1 MTEIDDQT
9 TDKLAGMLIQVLHGQ
24 SSDIRELAVVQLVLM
39 GKKAVP
45 PLMAYLEKEEALEQD
60 LEVLGKPPRPLVGT
74 QKDHEVYHKATEAFE
89 SKWGNSPSH
98 YESEN
103 VAMSREVAIEGAL
116 NALTLLGQNNFYD
129 LFPHLAQK

>member
-1 MTEIDDQT
+1 MTEIDEQT
-9 TDKLAGMLIQVLHGQ
+9 TDKVAGMLIQVLHGQ
-24 SSDIRELAVVQLVLM
+24 YSDTRELAVVQLVLM

-60 LEVLGKPPRPLVGT
+60 IESLGKPPRPLVAT
-74 QKDHEVYHKATEAFE
+74 QKEHELYRKATEAFAN
-89 SKWGNSPSH
+89 KWGNSPSH

-116 NALTLLGQNNFYD
+116 KALTLLGQNNFYD

>member
-1 MTEIDDQT
+1 LTEIDDQT
-9 TDKLAGMLIQVLHGQ
+9 SDKLAGMLIQVLHGQ
-24 SSDIRELAVVQLVLM
+24 SSETRELAVVQLVLM

-45 PLMAYLEKEEALEQD
+45 PLMAYLEKEEALERD
-60 LEVLGKPPRPLVGT
+60 IESLGKPPKPLVAT
-74 QKDHEVYHKATEAFE
+74 QKDHEIYRKATEAFE
-89 SKWGNSPSH
+89 SKWGYSPSH

-103 VAMSREVAIEGAL
+103 VAMSREVAIEGTL

>member
-1 MTEIDDQT
+1 LAEVDEQT
-9 TDKLAGMLIQVLHGQ
+9 TNKLAEMLISVLHGQ
-24 SSDIRELAVVQLVLM
+24 QSDSRELAVVQLVLM

-60 LEVLGKPPRPLVGT
+60 IEALGKPPRPLAAT
-74 QKDHEVYHKATEAFE
+74 QKDHELYRKATEAFE

-98 YESEN
+98 YKSEN

-116 NALTLLGQNNFYD
+116 KALTLLGQNNFYD

>member
-1 MTEIDDQT
+1 LTEIDDQT
-9 TDKLAGMLIQVLHGQ
+9 SDKLAGMLIRVLHGQ
-24 SSDIRELAVVQLVLM
+24 SSEVRELAVVQLVLM

-45 PLMAYLEKEEALEQD
+45 TLMAYLEKEEALERD
-60 LEVLGKPPRPLVGT
+60 IESLGKPPKPLVAT
-74 QKDHEVYHKATEAFE
+74 QKDHEVYRKATEVFE
-89 SKWGNSPSH
+89 SKWGYSLSH